1 MMPRRKIRAPD
12 PVSYRFV
19 VVASFAQLEGIVR
32 QRTGMAFIWPDE
44 GAFEADPGDPPATI
58 WRFNE
63 QHADFEPL
71 WVDPSTANLMLQVHG
86 ALTRTDLRARLVE
99 RVARD
104 RGTFGQL
111 VEFCWSKA
119 TTQNASFTSG

>member
-1 MMPRRKIRAPD
+1 MPRRKTRAPD
-12 PVSYRFV
+12 PIGYCA
-19 VVASFAQLEGIVR
+19 VVASFDKLEAIVR
-32 QRTGMAFIWPDE
+32 QRTGMAFVWPDE
-44 GAFEADPGDPPATI
+44 GAFQQEAGDEPPGMV

-86 ALTRTDLRARLVE
+86 ALTRADLRQRLVE

-104 RGTFGQL
+104 RGAFGQL

-119 TTQNASFTSG
+119 GTRGASFTSG

>member
-1 MMPRRKIRAPD
+1 MPRRKTLAPD
-12 PVSYRFV
+12 DACYRAV
-19 VVASFAQLEGIVR
+19 VVASFAQLEVIVR
-32 QRTGMAFIWPDE
+32 RRTGMAFVWPDE
-44 GAFEADPGDPPATI
+44 GTFEADPRDALTATV

-86 ALTRTDLRARLVE
+86 ALTRADLRQRLVE

-104 RGTFGQL
+104 RRAFGQL
-111 VEFCWSKA
+111 AEFCWSKA
-119 TTQNASFTSG
+119 STPGASFTSG